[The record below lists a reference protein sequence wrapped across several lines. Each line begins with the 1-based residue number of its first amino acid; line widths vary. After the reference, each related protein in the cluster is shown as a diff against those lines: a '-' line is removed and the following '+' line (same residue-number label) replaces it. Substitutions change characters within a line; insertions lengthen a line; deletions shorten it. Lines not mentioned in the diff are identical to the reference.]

1 MADQKKARHFWQKY
15 MDQTAP
21 PSQPSHLSGDNW
33 SVIGCGSPLMT
44 GQPRLAAI
52 DVGSNTIHML
62 LASCGPG
69 LPPRQLYRRREFVQL
84 GLDVALVGRIE
95 EERLTRAAR
104 TLAAQVSEAH
114 RRGAERVA
122 VGGTQALR
130 SAENGAEVAEVL
142 ARSAGIPRVV
152 IVPPQEEAQLAFDG
166 ATMAVPGP
174 ELVLLLDI
182 GGASTQA
189 ALGRARG
196 LCSDHSLALGSGTIS
211 AFASGDPPSAEEWRR
226 MQREVSERIPD
237 MVPPPPGTL
246 VLGTGGTI
254 TNLPRILGRPK
265 NSSLR
270 LRDVEQVIEIF
281 REVPVLDLA
290 QRTGMDQER
299 VRLCRGGSLILAQ
312 LMDLLRLSSV
322 RCSERGLRDGMV
334 SGLFERGDDWW
345 RAVEARTAPQK
356 RRALR
361 RSALAHA

>member
-1 MADQKKARHFWQKY
+1 
-15 MDQTAP
+15 
-21 PSQPSHLSGDNW
+21 
-33 SVIGCGSPLMT
+33 MT
-44 GQPRLAAI
+44 GPPRLAAI
-52 DVGSNTIHML
+52 DVGSNTIHL
-62 LASCGPG
+62 LVASCGPG
-69 LPPRQLYRRREFVQL
+69 QPPRQLYRRREFVQL
-84 GLDVALVGRIE
+84 GLDVALRGRIE
-95 EERLTRAAR
+95 EERMARAAK
-104 TLAAQVSEAH
+104 TLFDQVAEAR

-130 SAENGAEVAEVL
+130 SAQNGADVAEVL
-142 ARSAGIPRVV
+142 ARSAGIPRVI

-166 ATMAVPGP
+166 ATMTLPGP

-196 LCSDHSLALGSGTIS
+196 LCSDHSLALGSGTVS
-211 AFASGDPPSAEEWRR
+211 ALASGDPPSPEEWRR
-226 MQREVSERIPD
+226 MQREVGQRIPD
-237 MVPPPPGTL
+237 LVPPPPGTM

-270 LRDVEQVIEIF
+270 LRDVEKVIEIF
-281 REVPVLDLA
+281 REVPVLELA

-312 LMDLLRLSSV
+312 LMDILRLASV

-334 SGLFERGDDWW
+334 AGLLERGDDWW
-345 RAVEARTAPQK
+345 RAVEARGAHPK
-356 RRALR
+356 RRSR
-361 RSALAHA
+361 HQSALAHA